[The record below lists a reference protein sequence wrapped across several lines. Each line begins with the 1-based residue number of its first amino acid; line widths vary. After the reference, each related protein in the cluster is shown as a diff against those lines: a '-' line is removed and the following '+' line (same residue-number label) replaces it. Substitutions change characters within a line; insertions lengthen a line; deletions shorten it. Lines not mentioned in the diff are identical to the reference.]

1 MKKKIKLIGITTLII
16 SSIVFV
22 DSYWSFFHN
31 LVIHTVEVGVN
42 GSCFR
47 DHYTDDFVMI
57 PDTHHVIMED
67 SVQWYSTEP
76 ENIE

>member
-1 MKKKIKLIGITTLII
+1 M
-16 SSIVFV
+16 
-22 DSYWSFFHN
+22 
-31 LVIHTVEVGVN
+31 IHTVEVGVN

-67 SVQWYSTEP
+67 GVQWYSTEP